1 MSMRLTFALD
11 GQAYS
16 RHKAALKKILA
27 KHGLKWRGR
36 LENPWWGSAKEKLLA
51 RFDRDEARGVTTAAV
66 LTWEGTTK
74 SRFLNDL
81 KAWVFEAGGR
91 EAKATPAKE
100 PLPAAL
106 DRELGFWEAISKPD
120 FEKLEAAGMPKK
132 WIDREKLAWKRRRE
146 AKRQELR
153 AQLRA

>member
-1 MSMRLTFALD
+1 MRVAFVLE
-11 GQAYS
+11 GEAYS

-36 LENPWWGSAKEKLLA
+36 LENPWWGSAREKLLA
-51 RFDRDEARGVTTAAV
+51 KFERDEARNVTTAAV

-81 KAWVFEAGGR
+81 KEWVFEAGGR
-91 EAKATPAKE
+91 EVKASAAKE
-100 PLPAAL
+100 PLPAAVE
-106 DRELGFWEAISKPD
+106 REIGFWEEITKPD
-120 FEKLEAAGMPKK
+120 FQRMEAEGMPKK
-132 WIDREKLAWKRRRE
+132 WIDREKQAWKKRRE

-153 AQLRA
+153 AQLSA